1 MLVCTACRNPKIVPT
16 MIPILYFNFQFYR
29 EFQKCP
35 AFVSGSL
42 ANHMTAVRDSC
53 PSLESWVKD
62 LLNEC
67 YKFKAVSFKNP
78 TVTYQWGIHKK
89 ILTFSSENSHHY
101 KLWSFFFFSFILKL
115 LLSAHTVLRMKHR
128 IIFSLMYFIF
138 CLMRYQGKG
147 VNYVLCLIMT
157 MQS

>member
-1 MLVCTACRNPKIVPT
+1 MLVCTACWNPKIVPT

-101 KLWSFFFFSFILKL
+101 KLWSFFFFFIYFKIIAKCPH
-115 LLSAHTVLRMKHR
+115 SAEDETQNNL
-128 IIFSLMYFIF
+128 FP
-138 CLMRYQGKG
+138 
-147 VNYVLCLIMT
+147 YVFYILFDEIPR
-157 MQS
+157 